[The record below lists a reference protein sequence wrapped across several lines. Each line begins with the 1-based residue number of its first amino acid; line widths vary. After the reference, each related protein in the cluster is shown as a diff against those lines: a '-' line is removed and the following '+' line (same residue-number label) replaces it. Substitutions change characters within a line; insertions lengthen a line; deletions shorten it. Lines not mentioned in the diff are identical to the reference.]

1 MEEEPKNML
10 AKLEDEKDK
19 AENLEEELK
28 LKMLI

>member
-1 MEEEPKNML
+1 MEEEPKYML

-19 AENLEEELK
+19 AENMEEELK